1 MEQNK
6 EKQLSSKE
14 IYDLKRQESAVVQR
28 RNEQKRT
35 VKRVMKITFIVII
48 VGGSIGAFV
57 WYLAT
62 RPPIPEGEIL
72 SRNGLHWHSELTIFA
87 KGEKQEIPAN
97 LGIGAV
103 HNPMHTH
110 DSSGVIH
117 LEFQGV
123 VRKDNLKIGRF
134 FEVWGKNFMEFG
146 SSIKMT
152 LNGEENTELENYV
165 MQDKDKIE
173 LKFDE

>member
-1 MEQNK
+1 MENEPQIELSKK
-6 EKQLSSKE
+6 ERKELRREQRLEDKQKFARQRA
-14 IYDLKRQESAVVQR
+14 LKRM
-28 RNEQKRT
+28 T
-35 VKRVMKITFIVII
+35 KIALIVII

-72 SRNGLHWHSELTIFA
+72 SRNGLHWHPELAIFV
-87 KGEKQEIPAN
+87 KGEKQEIPVN

-123 VRKDNLKIGRF
+123 VRKDDLKLGRF
-134 FEVWGKNFMEFG
+134 FEVWGKDFIELG
-146 SSIKMT
+146 PTVKMT
-152 LNGEENTELENYV
+152 VNGEENTELQKYI
-165 MQDKDKIE
+165 MKDSDKIE
-173 LKFDE
+173 LRYE

>member
-1 MEQNK
+1 MEQKK
-6 EKQLSSKE
+6 EKQLSNKE
-14 IYDLKRQESAVVQR
+14 LYDLKRRENTAVHH

-35 VKRVMKITFIVII
+35 AKRVMKIALTVII
-48 VGGSIGAFV
+48 IGGSIGAFV

-72 SRNGLHWHSELTIFA
+72 SRSGLHWHPELAIFA

-123 VRKDNLKIGRF
+123 VRKDDLKLGRF
-134 FEVWGKNFMEFG
+134 FELWCKDFMEFG
-146 SSIKMT
+146 SSVRMT
-152 LNGEENTELENYV
+152 VNGEENAEYADYILR
-165 MQDKDKIE
+165 DKDKIE
-173 LKFDE
+173 LQYK

>member
-72 SRNGLHWHSELTIFA
+72 AQNGLHWHPELAIFV

-97 LGIGAV
+97 IGIGV
-103 HNPMHTH
+103 THNPVHTH

-117 LEFQGV
+117 LEFPGL
-123 VRKDNLKIGRF
+123 VRGDDVKLGRF
-134 FEVWGKNFMEFG
+134 FKVWDRDLMTFG
-146 SSIKMT
+146 RSVRMIV
-152 LNGEENTELENYV
+152 NGEENVELQNYR
-165 MQDKDKIE
+165 MKDGDKIE
-173 LKFDE
+173 LRYE

>member
-1 MEQNK
+1 M
-6 EKQLSSKE
+6 
-14 IYDLKRQESAVVQR
+14 KRITKIALVV
-28 RNEQKRT
+28 
-35 VKRVMKITFIVII
+35 VI
-48 VGGSIGAFV
+48 VGGSIVAFV

-72 SRNGLHWHSELTIFA
+72 SRSGLHWHPELAIFV

-110 DSSGVIH
+110 DSSGIIH

-123 VRKDNLKIGRF
+123 VRKDDMKLGRF
-134 FEVWGKNFMEFG
+134 FEVWGKDFMEFG
-146 SSIKMT
+146 SSVKMT
-152 LNGEENTELENYV
+152 VNGEEDTKLQNYI
-165 MQDKDKIE
+165 MKDGDKIE
-173 LKFDE
+173 LRYE